1 MALPGGGR
9 SAAVWILSE
18 CLKMQSGAEEPIPTA
33 LLRHYVGGSGE
44 PYDLNQ
50 LGNIP
55 EEWQTW
61 IVNAT
66 RARPGSHP
74 HINGENAQK
83 AGLDDLS
90 DSLGHFTV
98 VVAEKECSSAR
109 IYEIKKEG
117 KERYQFGF
125 TPNDRARKGRHG
137 FRFHLSDA
145 AVAFIR
151 AHLMPTRKYDYGHFK
166 NDEQFEI
173 SETDVKG
180 RYEIRVAWYVLV
192 RAGKPFNVY
201 GRFER

>member
-1 MALPGGGR
+1 MSLPGGGK

-18 CLKMQSGAEEPIPTA
+18 ALKLQSGAEEPIPTA
-33 LLRHYVGGSGE
+33 LLRHYVGGSGT
-44 PYDLNQ
+44 PFDLSD
-50 LGNIP
+50 LGPIP
-55 EEWQTW
+55 EQWQAW
-61 IVNAT
+61 IADVT
-66 RARPGSHP
+66 RAKPGTHP

-90 DSLGHFTV
+90 DSLGHFSV
-98 VVAEKECSSAR
+98 VVTAKEGLSAT

-117 KERYQFGF
+117 KEQYQFGF

-145 AVAFIR
+145 AARFIR
-151 AHLMPTRKYDYGHFK
+151 AHLLPTRKYDYGHFK

-173 SETDVKG
+173 TETHTNG
-180 RYEIRVAWYVLV
+180 RYLIRVPWFVLV